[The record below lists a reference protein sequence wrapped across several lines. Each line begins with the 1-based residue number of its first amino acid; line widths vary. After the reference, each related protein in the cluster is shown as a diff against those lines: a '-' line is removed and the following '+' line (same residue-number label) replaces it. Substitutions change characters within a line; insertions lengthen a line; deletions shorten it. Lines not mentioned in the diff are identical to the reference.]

1 MESRIG
7 KDFHHVRVHTDIGAV
22 DTSRQ
27 LRARA
32 FTVGQNIYF
41 NEGQYR
47 PDSFEGRKLLA
58 HELAHVMQQQEV
70 LSAKIQRECTPGTAT
85 CVGSINQ
92 PVHSPH
98 AHNET
103 CSKTSNPNPRI
114 QRIEVYR
121 NDFRLRVFFRDGT
134 TTRNPWNCSPSLSSG
149 PDGKE
154 PTPLGHD
161 QVGKKCD
168 NCHTNRSGDGMGF
181 FTGFASRDLAIGF
194 HNSQR
199 VGSGIESHG
208 CVRVSC
214 SHARTINRD
223 TSSSTVI
230 EVLQNEPP
238 DSGISGGMRVYTIRA
253 GDTLG
258 GIARR
263 FDTTVARLR
272 ELNNIAEGAESSIQP
287 GQTLVIPGS
296 SSSSSS
302 SGTPSYTVESGDTLS
317 EIAER
322 FGTTVARLREL
333 NNIAEG
339 AESSIQPG
347 QILVVREPPR

>member
-1 MESRIG
+1 
-7 KDFHHVRVHTDIGAV
+7 
-22 DTSRQ
+22 
-27 LRARA
+27 
-32 FTVGQNIYF
+32 
-41 NEGQYR
+41 
-47 PDSFEGRKLLA
+47 
-58 HELAHVMQQQEV
+58 
-70 LSAKIQRECTPGTAT
+70 
-85 CVGSINQ
+85 
-92 PVHSPH
+92 
-98 AHNET
+98 
-103 CSKTSNPNPRI
+103 
-114 QRIEVYR
+114 
-121 NDFRLRVFFRDGT
+121 
-134 TTRNPWNCSPSLSSG
+134 
-149 PDGKE
+149 
-154 PTPLGHD
+154 
-161 QVGKKCD
+161 
-168 NCHTNRSGDGMGF
+168 MGF